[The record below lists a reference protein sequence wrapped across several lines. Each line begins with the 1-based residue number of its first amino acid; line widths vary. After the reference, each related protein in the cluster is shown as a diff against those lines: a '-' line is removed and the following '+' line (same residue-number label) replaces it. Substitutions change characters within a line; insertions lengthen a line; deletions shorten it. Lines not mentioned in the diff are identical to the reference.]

1 MKKTD
6 ILKNEQS
13 NHEYSNLEML
23 ELFKDEPMDCFEEDE
38 DKDEDVMNLTN
49 NISFRITTGML
60 MVLEEIMDEDSD
72 LLIHIP
78 NLNDGCWIWFH
89 NKTLPFAIISKSI
102 ENIQRIWHSDF
113 QHTYLNPEYLKDGI
127 IVALGQENLIVMKY
141 EEYRGIALVD
151 EALET
156 CYAET
161 LDLIFEVLQQH
172 LSIECPDVNDG
183 KYLEFMDD
191 TYEIKDIN
199 MSSIKVEALPLRPIH
214 EELATRPKGKD
225 KWKLSFVSFKAFKK
239 ESIENVYYLII
250 KGKTIK
256 ECRKLEGISPEE
268 QANAVDRILCE
279 LLEDHPKP
287 KSISM
292 RDDLLYFYLKDILD
306 IFHIRRAEF
315 DASISMQDIYQKA
328 FEIENPITKEELDAY
343 EKVSQM
349 NEFEGMLYMG
359 TLPDYLYERIMAR
372 AEIDPNAMNKYHRL
386 LDDIK

>member
-1 MKKTD
+1 MKKTNVS
-6 ILKNEQS
+6 KTEKS
-13 NHEYSNLEML
+13 NDKYSDLEML
-23 ELFKDEPMDCFEEDE
+23 ELFEDEAMDCFEEDE
-38 DKDEDVMNLTN
+38 DRDDVMDLTN
-49 NISFRITTGML
+49 NISFRISRKML
-60 MVLEEIMDEDSD
+60 MVLEEIMDKDCD
-72 LLIHIP
+72 LLVHIP
-78 NLNDGCWIWFH
+78 NLNDGCWVWFH
-89 NKTLPFAIISKSI
+89 NKTLPFAIISNSI

-172 LSIECPDVNDG
+172 LSKECPDVNDG
-183 KYLEFMDD
+183 KYLEFMVD
-191 TYEIKDIN
+191 TYEIKDID
-199 MSSIKVEALPLRPIH
+199 MSSIKVEALPVRLIH
-214 EELATRPKGKD
+214 EELAMRPKGKD

-239 ESIENVYYLII
+239 ESIENVNYLII
-250 KGKTIK
+250 KGKTMK

-268 QANAVDRILCE
+268 RANAVDRILCE
-279 LLEDHPKP
+279 LLEDHPKL

-306 IFHIRRAEF
+306 ILHIRRAEF
-315 DASISMQDIYQKA
+315 DASISMLEIYQKA

-343 EKVSQM
+343 KKVSQM

-359 TLPDYLYERIMAR
+359 TLPNYLYEQIMAR
-372 AEIDPNAMNKYHRL
+372 SEIDPNAMNKYHKL

>member
-6 ILKNEQS
+6 MLKNEQS
-13 NHEYSNLEML
+13 NHEYSNLDML
-23 ELFKDEPMDCFEEDE
+23 ELFKDESMDCFEEDE
-38 DKDEDVMNLTN
+38 DRDDVMDFTN
-49 NISFRITTGML
+49 NISFRITTGMR
-60 MVLEEIMDEDSD
+60 MVLEEIMDKDSD
-72 LLIHIP
+72 LLVHIP
-78 NLNDGCWIWFH
+78 NLNDGCWVWFH

-127 IVALGQENLIVMKY
+127 IVALGKENLIVMKY

-161 LDLIFEVLQQH
+161 LDLIFEVLQRH
-172 LSIECPDVNDG
+172 LSKECPNVNDN
-183 KYLEFMDD
+183 KCLEFIDD
-191 TYEIKDIN
+191 TYEIKDID

-214 EELATRPKGKD
+214 EELATRSKGKD

-306 IFHIRRAEF
+306 ILHIRRAEF

-372 AEIDPNAMNKYHRL
+372 AEIDPNAMNKYNRL